1 MRSGKVVNGLN
12 AQVGEYPWMVS
23 LKLRGEHFCG
33 GTLIS
38 AEWIMTAAHCV
49 LKYDSTFSSFI
60 SSECV
65 FVYFCFFFFL
75 SLLPWYSLVV
85 TAQWPVLMKVNVV
98 CFGFIY
104 R

>member
-38 AEWIMTAAHCV
+38 AKWIMTAAHCV

-65 FVYFCFFFFL
+65 FVYFCFFFF
-75 SLLPWYSLVV
+75 SPFYH
-85 TAQWPVLMKVNVV
+85 
-98 CFGFIY
+98 GIH
-104 R
+104 